1 MDPKRKAILQM
12 LLCATLWSTGG
23 IFIKLIPWNPF
34 VIAGWR
40 SLISASTVL
49 IFLLASKTKFR
60 FNLRSVV
67 IGLFMSFTFLAFVTA
82 NKLTTAANAIVLQF
96 TAPLFL
102 MVFSALLFR
111 EKFRKADILAV
122 IFTIGGIAL
131 FFFDKLDK
139 GSMMGNLV
147 AIFSGAVMAAM
158 YLAIGKGDEETRM
171 GGMLMGH
178 LFTALIG
185 IPVMFF
191 TENPVTTPSILCLF
205 ALGIIQLGIP
215 YILLVLSSKNCPP
228 LACSLLGAVEP
239 LLNPV
244 WVVIFDGEAPGVFAL
259 IGGVIVITAVTLW
272 CIWQNNHPAPSADV
286 AETGTQIQA

>member
-49 IFLLASKTKFR
+49 IFLLVTKTKFR
-60 FNLRSVV
+60 FNRQAAAMG
-67 IGLFMSFTFLAFVTA
+67 IFMSLTFLAFVTA

-102 MVFSALLFR
+102 MVFSALIFH

-122 IFTIGGIAL
+122 IFTMGGIAL
-131 FFFDKLDK
+131 FFFDKLEK
-139 GSMMGNLV
+139 GFMLGNLV
-147 AIFSGAVMAAM
+147 AIFAGAIMAAM
-158 YLAIGKGDEETRM
+158 YLAIGKVDEQTRM

-178 LFTALIG
+178 MFTALIG

-191 TENPVTTPSILCLF
+191 TDNPVTTPSVLCLL

-244 WVVIFDGEAPGVFAL
+244 WVVIFNGEAPGLFAL
-259 IGGVIVITAVTLW
+259 IGGVIVITVVTLW
-272 CIWQNNHPAPSADV
+272 CIWQNKHPAPSAEAPEPAV
-286 AETGTQIQA
+286 QTQT